1 MAYRSIG
8 REGVPP
14 RYFLISEDRKLVKGF
29 PSHWMAKRFA
39 KKHKIP
45 GFVARELGSIE
56 EVQEAAGH

>member
-1 MAYRSIG
+1 MAYKSLV

-39 KKHKIP
+39 KKHKIS
-45 GFVARELGSIE
+45 GFVARELGMIE
-56 EVQEAAGH
+56 GV